1 MSRYD
6 YTYTLGTNKEG
17 FLKEIAQALGAADK
31 EISKTN
37 ITVKLLCSEKE
48 LKQQLDKLKDLNPEI
63 LTTITLD
70 VSRDGLKQDVDL
82 MTKVIRQEFKDNK
95 VQILVSTT
103 VVEVGVNVPNANVM
117 VIENAEYFGLAQL
130 HQLRGR
136 VGRGSTKSYC
146 VLQSKYKDNERLQ
159 VLSNTTDGFQI
170 AQADLKLRGIGD
182 LLGTKQSGEN
192 YYSNLI
198 MAMPHLYECVK
209 KYAEWI
215 MTYHK
220 ETMLLQ
226 MYEEVI
232 ENVA

>member
-37 ITVKLLCSEKE
+37 LTVKLLCSEKE

-95 VQILVSTT
+95 SISQAIQQQIK
-103 VVEVGVNVPNANVM
+103 A
-117 VIENAEYFGLAQL
+117 GLT
-130 HQLRGR
+130 
-136 VGRGSTKSYC
+136 GS
-146 VLQSKYKDNERLQ
+146 
-159 VLSNTTDGFQI
+159 
-170 AQADLKLRGIGD
+170 DLKSTLQDMLNEVYGD
-182 LLGTKQSGEN
+182 GTKVNAKNVRKLVEDVQR
-192 YYSNLI
+192 NLNKLDFSKTDTSLE
-198 MAMPHLYECVK
+198 AYE
-209 KYAEWI
+209 
-215 MTYHK
+215 
-220 ETMLLQ
+220 
-226 MYEEVI
+226 
-232 ENVA
+232 